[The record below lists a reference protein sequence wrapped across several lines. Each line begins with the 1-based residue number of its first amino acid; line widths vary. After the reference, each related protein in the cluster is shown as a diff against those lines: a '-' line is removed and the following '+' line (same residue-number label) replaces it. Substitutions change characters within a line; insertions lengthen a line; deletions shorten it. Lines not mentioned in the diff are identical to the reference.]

1 MKLLVLLVTATASG
15 VLVTAGAIA
24 LGARSEKTTQPPA
37 PQAFLIHIT
46 GQQVD
51 RVLGP
56 NLVVRAGQPVQ
67 VTILNDSPMAHTF
80 TVPALGIERVVLP
93 GKAGV
98 PSTTTFMLKAHVGA
112 YQWSCHLPC
121 GSMAKD
127 HMSGEIYALRKP
139 PLMHGALWA
148 QAI

>member
-1 MKLLVLLVTATASG
+1 MKLLVLLVIATVAG
-15 VLVTAGAIA
+15 VLFTAGAIA

-37 PQAFLIHIT
+37 PQSFLIHIT

-51 RVLGP
+51 RVLGA
-56 NLVVRAGQPVQ
+56 NLVVRADQPIR
-67 VTILNDSPMAHTF
+67 VTIVNDSPMAHTF

-93 GKAGV
+93 GKVGV
-98 PSTTTFMLKAHVGA
+98 PSKTTFTLKAHTGA
-112 YQWSCHLPC
+112 YSWSCDLPC
-121 GSMAKD
+121 GSMSKD
-127 HMSGEIYALRKP
+127 HMGGEIYALLNP